1 MMMATTVNLVTHIF
15 FEIQTTLILVSPFVS
30 DYETQ

>member
-1 MMMATTVNLVTHIF
+1 MVNVVTHIF
-15 FEIQTTLILVSPFVS
+15 FEIQATLILVSHFVS

>member
-1 MMMATTVNLVTHIF
+1 MVNVVTHIF

-30 DYETQ
+30 DLKLNK

>member
-1 MMMATTVNLVTHIF
+1 MVNLVTHII

>member
-1 MMMATTVNLVTHIF
+1 MVNVVTHIF

-30 DYETQ
+30 DYEKK